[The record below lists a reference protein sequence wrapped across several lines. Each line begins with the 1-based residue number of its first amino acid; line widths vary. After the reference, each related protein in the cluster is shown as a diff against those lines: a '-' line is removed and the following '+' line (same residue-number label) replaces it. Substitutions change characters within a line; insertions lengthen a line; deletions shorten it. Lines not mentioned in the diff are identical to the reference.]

1 MECLFLIF
9 AAIALLLAAIGLY
22 TVIAHS
28 VSRRT
33 QEIGIR
39 MAIGATPRDIR
50 RTRFPAGNAAAGY
63 WPGDRV
69 GGVVGG
75 QSAAAI
81 RADPGFA
88 RGPDHPDRRVR
99 RINRGG
105 DAWLRDPGPP
115 RDARG
120 SGGCA
125 AARITPAGVFGIRA
139 PSSDTIEFS
148 VKITVSKEN
157 YLKAIA
163 EAESEGEP
171 VIPATLARWLNVSA
185 PAVTMAIKRL
195 KRDALI
201 RAGRDG
207 TISLT
212 PSGRDIANRLLNRH
226 HLIERMLTEIFG
238 MEWYKVHEE
247 AEQLEHA
254 VSADFERRLLE
265 KLGTG
270 EACPHGNRVEGDT
283 PQDRRDRGLRPLDE
297 APAESDSTVVSV
309 FERDR
314 RLLEYL
320 HGLGHSSR
328 RGGPDD
334 GVQLR

>member
-1 MECLFLIF
+1 M
-9 AAIALLLAAIGLY
+9 
-22 TVIAHS
+22 
-28 VSRRT
+28 
-33 QEIGIR
+33 
-39 MAIGATPRDIR
+39 
-50 RTRFPAGNAAAGY
+50 
-63 WPGDRV
+63 
-69 GGVVGG
+69 
-75 QSAAAI
+75 
-81 RADPGFA
+81 
-88 RGPDHPDRRVR
+88 
-99 RINRGG
+99 
-105 DAWLRDPGPP
+105 
-115 RDARG
+115 
-120 SGGCA
+120 
-125 AARITPAGVFGIRA
+125 
-139 PSSDTIEFS
+139 
-148 VKITVSKEN
+148 KITVSKEN

-171 VIPATLARWLNVSA
+171 LIPATLARWLNVSA

-201 RAGRDG
+201 RTGRDG
-207 TISLT
+207 TLSLT
-212 PSGRDIANRLLNRH
+212 SAGRDIANRLLNRH

-254 VSADFERRLLE
+254 VSADFERRLLD

-297 APAESDSTVVSV
+297 APTDAESIVVSV

-320 HGLGHSSR
+320 HGLGIHPGATVRMLASNY
-328 RGGPDD
+328 DD
-334 GVQLR
+334 TLTLRIAGKPVQLGKSAAAKVWIEAAPVVSAREPVKAGSGSTR